1 MWRLWGLVVEC
12 PGDDGR
18 WTLEQREVAFSFFS
32 AGLMAMFA
40 LYPYGGRCDGRP
52 VPFLIFYLPQVTC
65 GRWRRGHQGDENYD
79 LSPSHGTWAWNDE
92 HQGLEFISLDTSAEM
107 KERKKKCKL
116 HSTQDTVSKR
126 PERFAQSAVSSKG
139 QPRVRSPTD
148 RNAVGEAQLN
158 AYKSSPKRDQRDC
171 VTIEDIKQA
180 TLILLQEKESL
191 PLGFLPILKQRE
203 LDEFLASLLLYLSCF
218 FEKTTLEKKT
228 TPHMMEQSLR
238 EQQEMAE
245 ACAKVDL
252 SLKQLAIHYST
263 LLLELTLPLLS
274 AGKGKT
280 SAKHKEVF
288 ECLYRFLCYAAW
300 VAFQRKDLSAIQEEV
315 GRLLYS
321 DTFNPACKL
330 KAKQGVPSQVN
341 AQKAGEI
348 ESKDMTRPTMPK
360 STRNCPRRLDLTKVL
375 TQRTPLMEALLPPT
389 GQAAPHLFSGFS
401 PQKERSLI
409 VCDREVLLDQLTN
422 QLASLSFGILGK
434 PLSLFSGAIL
444 IPRGEENKDEKE
456 EEEKGENVKRS
467 SASADKHSN
476 QGRTNT
482 AISRATTEGGYSDTE

>member
-1 MWRLWGLVVEC
+1 MSKPQKEM
-12 PGDDGR
+12 
-18 WTLEQREVAFSFFS
+18 S
-32 AGLMAMFA
+32 
-40 LYPYGGRCDGRP
+40 CD
-52 VPFLIFYLPQVTC
+52 VT
-65 GRWRRGHQGDENYD
+65 
-79 LSPSHGTWAWNDE
+79 PSNGTWAWNDE
-92 HQGLEFISLDTSAEM
+92 NQGLEFISLETSTEG

-116 HSTQDTVSKR
+116 HSSQDTVSKR
-126 PERFAQSAVSSKG
+126 LERFTQSAMSGKG
-139 QPRVRSPTD
+139 QPRARSPTD
-148 RNAVGEAQLN
+148 RNAVGECQLN

-180 TLILLQEKESL
+180 TLILQQEKEPI

-203 LDEFLASLLLYLSCF
+203 LDEFLASLLLYLSSF
-218 FEKTTLEKKT
+218 FVKTTLEKKT
-228 TPHMMEQSLR
+228 TPHMMEQSLG

-245 ACAKVDL
+245 ACMKVDL

-263 LLLELTLPLLS
+263 LLLEITLPLLS

-300 VAFQRKDLSAIQEEV
+300 IAFERKNLTAIQEEV

-330 KAKQGVPSQVN
+330 RAKQGVSTQGHV
-341 AQKAGEI
+341 QKAGDVQ
-348 ESKDMTRPTMPK
+348 SKDPAQPPVPK
-360 STRNCPRRLDLTKVL
+360 STRKCPRRLDLSKVL

-409 VCDREVLLDQLTN
+409 VCDREILLDQLTN
-422 QLASLSFGILGK
+422 QLASLRFGILGK
-434 PLSLFSGAIL
+434 PLSLFSGATL
-444 IPRGEENKDEKE
+444 IPQGEENKDKDKE
-456 EEEKGENVKRS
+456 EEQRENAQRS

-482 AISRATTEGGYSDTE
+482 AISRTTTEGGYSDTD

>member
-1 MWRLWGLVVEC
+1 MSKPQMEM
-12 PGDDGR
+12 
-18 WTLEQREVAFSFFS
+18 S
-32 AGLMAMFA
+32 
-40 LYPYGGRCDGRP
+40 CD
-52 VPFLIFYLPQVTC
+52 LI
-65 GRWRRGHQGDENYD
+65 
-79 LSPSHGTWAWNDE
+79 PSHGVWGWNDE
-92 HQGLEFISLDTSAEM
+92 HQSLEFISLDTPAEA
-107 KERKKKCKL
+107 KERKKRCKL
-116 HSTQDTVSKR
+116 LSSQDTVSKR
-126 PERFAQSAVSSKG
+126 PERSAVSAVSGKG
-139 QPRVRSPTD
+139 QPRARSPTD
-148 RNAVGEAQLN
+148 KSAVGEAQLN

-180 TLILLQEKESL
+180 TLILLQEKESV

-203 LDEFLASLLLYLSCF
+203 LDDFLASLLLYLSCF
-218 FEKTTLEKKT
+218 FVKTTLEKKT

-245 ACAKVDL
+245 ACMKVDL

-300 VAFQRKDLSAIQEEV
+300 VTFERKDLSAIQEEV

-330 KAKQGVPSQVN
+330 RAKQGVSSQDR
-341 AQKAGEI
+341 AQKAGEV
-348 ESKDMTRPTMPK
+348 ESKDPAGPPVPK
-360 STRNCPRRLDLTKVL
+360 SRNCPRRLDLTKVL

-389 GQAAPHLFSGFS
+389 GQAAPHLFSAFS

-409 VCDREVLLDQLTN
+409 VCDREVLLDQLTD

-434 PLSLFSGAIL
+434 PLSLFSGPTL
-444 IPRGEENKDEKE
+444 IRRGEENKDE
-456 EEEKGENVKRS
+456 EEEKGENANRS
-467 SASADKHSN
+467 SASADVHSK

-482 AISRATTEGGYSDTE
+482 AVSRATTEGGYSDTE